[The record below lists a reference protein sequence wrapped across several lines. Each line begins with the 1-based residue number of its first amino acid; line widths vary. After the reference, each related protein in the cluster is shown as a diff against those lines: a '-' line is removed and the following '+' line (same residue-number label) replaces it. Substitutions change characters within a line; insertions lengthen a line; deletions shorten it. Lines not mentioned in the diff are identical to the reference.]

1 MVKILLSLREFYLKI
16 HFSVVFFIFNT
27 KPGDRIYIIA
37 GMTGQLRK
45 TILTLIFLF
54 PLLIY
59 GQDKAFPLSISLFN
73 EATAI
78 PFTKIVTLPVHPGV
92 QAGTDFN
99 YRLKEHSRIFQTA
112 NFSYFYHNHLNQ
124 GLGISSELG
133 YEYRTG
139 FGLALSGLLGI
150 GYMHTF
156 ATTEEFTFKNGQYGE
171 KADRGNARFFPSLS
185 IDAGYYLFRESER
198 SPKIFIRYQSWIEYP
213 YSPDFIPV
221 MTHINLHAGVRFFIN
236 KRRAQDE
243 GN

>member
-1 MVKILLSLREFYLKI
+1 MIANIKCRLRRT
-16 HFSVVFFIFNT
+16 V
-27 KPGDRIYIIA
+27 
-37 GMTGQLRK
+37 
-45 TILTLIFLF
+45 LTLAAFF
-54 PLLIY
+54 PLLAT
-59 GQDKAFPLSISLFN
+59 GQGKSLPVNISIFN
-73 EATAI
+73 ESTAI
-78 PFTKIVTLPVHPGV
+78 PFTKIVTLPVHPGI
-92 QAGTDFN
+92 QAGTDFD

-156 ATTEEFTFKNGQYGE
+156 ATTEEYTFKNGQYGE

-243 GN
+243 CN